1 MDKHDEH
8 LNLDVNQ
15 QSQLL
20 EKKIHEL
27 YSIFDIV
34 SQLKSS
40 LNLDQIVNYTAL
52 TLMGHYGM
60 GAVTVYLPIEEN
72 DMVMSLYFV
81 NGISDEVAND
91 ISFNQN
97 SVLSRYLLEQDKPI
111 YFKNLKKSIKPSKE
125 LGSLENLKCEICI
138 PLVVNKELRGIISL
152 GDSLFPENRPE
163 EDLNFLVVSSSLI
176 AGSIENARYFKM
188 AITDALTK
196 IFTRRYFQ
204 IRYDEE
210 FKRAVRYNGAL
221 SLLII
226 DIDKFKP
233 INDTY
238 GHHFGDI
245 VLIKVAEKIKEAL
258 RSIDIPAR
266 YGGDE
271 FVIIL
276 PETGR
281 KGAELTATRIGDMV
295 RYADYIHNDK
305 KIPVTVSVG
314 VASFPDNGDTQ
325 EKIFAEADK
334 DMYNSKKKAHA
345 EWQLKSEGKL

>member
-8 LNLDVNQ
+8 LNLDVDQ
-15 QSQLL
+15 KSQLL

-72 DMVMSLYFV
+72 DMIMSLYFV
-81 NGISDEVAND
+81 NGISDEVANN

-97 SVLSRYLLEQDKPI
+97 SILSRYLLAEDKPI
-111 YFKNLKKSIKPSKE
+111 YYKNLKKNIKPSDE
-125 LGSLENLKCEICI
+125 LGYLSNLKCEICI
-138 PLVVNKELRGIISL
+138 PLVVNKELRGIITL
-152 GDSLFPENRPE
+152 GDSLFPENNPE

-210 FKRAVRYNGAL
+210 FKRAHRYNGEL

-226 DIDKFKP
+226 DINKFKTL
-233 INDTY
+233 NDTY

-258 RSIDIPAR
+258 RSIDIPSR

-271 FVIIL
+271 FVVIL
-276 PETGR
+276 PETGS
-281 KGAELTATRIGDMV
+281 KGAELTASRIADMV
-295 RYADYIHNDK
+295 KYADYIHEGK
-305 KIPVTVSVG
+305 KIAVSVSVG
-314 VASFPDNGDTQ
+314 VASFPESGDTQ
-325 EKIFAEADK
+325 EKLFAQADK
-334 DMYNSKKKAHA
+334 DMYNRKKQSQA
-345 EWQLKSEGKL
+345 ELQFKSERK